1 MKIKLIAPHERCEN
15 SISSAETFKIRRLN
29 LPLLAALTPV
39 GHEVTIVDE
48 AFAPDNLTE
57 DVDLVGITVMTDLVL
72 RAYSIADSYRR
83 RGVRVVMGGI
93 HPTVLPRE
101 ALMHTDSVVMGEAES
116 IWPKLV
122 SDSASGR
129 LERVYCAER
138 PSDLKNLPKPRW
150 DLYPTAVSKG
160 SIPISSAVMT
170 SRGCPYDCE
179 FCSIRQVFGHQYRT
193 RPIEEVL
200 AEVES
205 IESPCLFF
213 VDDSLGMNRP
223 AAKRLF
229 TELIPLGKVWAGQGT
244 VSLAEDL
251 ELLRAMRR
259 SGCLGLLIGFESVQ
273 RETREGMRKTK
284 NLRVDFIEA
293 MRRFHGEGL
302 MILGAFIFG
311 FDHESREVFD
321 ATLGF
326 IMRCRM
332 DCVSLRILT
341 PFPGTQLYTRLLTE
355 GRLFSA
361 DWWLH
366 GYPPDTL
373 LFQPRGMTPEDL
385 LDGFARLNKQTYSF
399 RAIGERFFGMRPWKR
414 PTLGCQVYAAFNL
427 ATRRGY
433 LTRLSI
439 PQPFVEAS
447 VRKGFAVDE
456 SPLGRAVPE
465 DRHEFLYI

>member
-1 MKIKLIAPHERCEN
+1 MKIKLIAPHERSEN

-29 LPLLAALTPV
+29 LPLLAALTPAE
-39 GHEVTIVDE
+39 HEVTIVDE
-48 AFAPDNLTE
+48 AFAPDDIRE
-57 DVDLVGITVMTDLVL
+57 DVDLVGITVMTDLVP

-83 RGVRVVMGGI
+83 RGVNVVMGGI
-93 HPTVLPRE
+93 HPTVLCRE
-101 ALMHTDSVVMGEAES
+101 ALMHADAVVVGEAETM
-116 IWPKLV
+116 WPKLV
-122 SDSASGR
+122 SDFASGR
-129 LERVYCAER
+129 LERVYCATR
-138 PSDLKNLPKPRW
+138 PSDLRNLPKPRW
-150 DLYPTAVSKG
+150 DLYPTAVFKG
-160 SIPISSAVMT
+160 RTPISSAVMT

-179 FCSIRQVFGHQYRT
+179 FCSIHQVFGHRYRT
-193 RPIEEVL
+193 RPISEVL

-205 IESPCLFF
+205 IDSSFLFF

-229 TELIPLGKVWAGQGT
+229 DEMIPLRKVWAGQGT
-244 VSLAEDL
+244 VSLAEDP

-273 RETREGMRKTK
+273 QEAREGMRKTK
-284 NLRVDFIEA
+284 NLRFDFLEA

-311 FDHESREVFD
+311 FDHESRDVFD
-321 ATLGF
+321 ETLEF

-341 PFPGTQLYTRLLTE
+341 PFPGTRLYARLLNE
-355 GRLFSA
+355 GRLFSP

-373 LFQPRGMTPEDL
+373 LYQPRGMTPEEL

-399 RAIGERFFGMRPWKR
+399 RAIGKRFFGMRPWKR
-414 PTLGCQVYAAFNL
+414 TAMDCQVYAAFNL
-427 ATRRGY
+427 ATRRRY
-433 LTRLSI
+433 LTGLRI

-447 VRKGFAVDE
+447 GRQGFAVDE
-456 SPLGRAVPE
+456 SPRESAAPE
-465 DRHEFLYI
+465 ARPELLYI